1 MDGLTIGLLGA
12 AAVIIGIAF
21 LALMATHAAIGRAQS
36 APRRRAAARAGS
48 ALWGAL
54 LLAVPASL
62 LGALGILPAWSY
74 GVGVAVI
81 LFCVLP
87 GILFINSRLEPAS

>member
-12 AAVIIGIAF
+12 AAVIIGIAC
-21 LALMATHAAIGRAQS
+21 LALMATYAAIARVPS

-48 ALWGAL
+48 AMWCAL
-54 LLAVPASL
+54 ILAVPASM
-62 LGALGILPAWSY
+62 LGALGVLPAWSY
-74 GVGVAVI
+74 GAGVAVI

-87 GILFINSRLEPAS
+87 GILVINSRLEPTA